1 MSAFDIYDL
10 GQMIVDASEDD
21 HLAETQLMSLIQMMK
36 VLLAKHEEEP
46 QAALNHQPQVPY
58 QNNPI
63 QTPRATNM
71 VKAAREADSGT
82 PDYILDPAN
91 PNSKA
96 MRGRVRNM
104 EQASKKQFAGE
115 GEEDESGGGFDL

>member
-36 VLLAKHEEEP
+36 VLLEKHHANP
-46 QAALNHQPQVPY
+46 QPQPEY
-58 QNNPI
+58 QPNFPQPMQPLRPVRNLV
-63 QTPRATNM
+63 Q
-71 VKAAREADSGT
+71 AAREADPNT
-82 PDYILDPAN
+82 PDFILDPTN

-104 EQASKKQFAGE
+104 EEVLKQGSGAGY
-115 GEEDESGGGFDL
+115 EEPDVE